1 VPTYI
6 DTSAVLRLVER
17 RGDYSLAEVA
27 LRDSPTTSELAT
39 LECWASIHKRWH
51 DGSITRGARDR
62 LLQAVQGHA
71 LGAAILL
78 SIDSD
83 ALAESRS
90 VASRYPIRTLDAIHL
105 GTAVV
110 ADRRLRPIG
119 LKIRFCT
126 ADSRQATAAR
136 GLFGVSEVDLLPP
149 L

>member
-51 DGSITRGARDR
+51 DGSI
-62 LLQAVQGHA
+62 
-71 LGAAILL
+71 
-78 SIDSD
+78 
-83 ALAESRS
+83 
-90 VASRYPIRTLDAIHL
+90 
-105 GTAVV
+105 
-110 ADRRLRPIG
+110 G